1 VAEEISSL
9 RRALER
15 SLRDLGLQ
23 KRLKTEQL
31 SVLWPK
37 VVGRSVAKIAA
48 PAQWRNGT
56 LFIDVVDN
64 VWMQELKFQE
74 GELIGRLNEA
84 LQEPLVRRLFF
95 QLARTPLPDSNAQ
108 RESPG
113 APGAASPL
121 DPQQEL
127 ALEREVASVRDP
139 ELREVLKDFRRR
151 LLQTRPTPS
160 TDVGG

>member
-9 RRALER
+9 RKALDQ

-37 VVGRSVAKIAA
+37 IVGPSVAKIAF
-48 PAQWRNGT
+48 PAQLRNGT
-56 LFIDVVDN
+56 LFIDVADN

-84 LQEPLVRRLFF
+84 LHEPLVRRLFF
-95 QLARTPLPDSNAQ
+95 QLARTPLPDSNSQ
-108 RESPG
+108 RESPSV
-113 APGAASPL
+113 PSAATPL

-127 ALEREVASVRDP
+127 ALERDVASVRDP
-139 ELREVLKDFRRR
+139 ELRGVLKDFRRR
-151 LLQTRPTPS
+151 LLQARPTP
-160 TDVGG
+160 